1 MRIRTYLKIGDKVKH
16 LNYAYWGIGE
26 VIEEK
31 NSYLPGGICL
41 VRILFED
48 GIERSFINNLDHE
61 MCCYYMGI
69 RLLEEFNIWEM

>member
-1 MRIRTYLKIGDKVKH
+1 MPTRTYLKLGDRVIH
-16 LNYAYWGIGE
+16 LQYSFWGTGE

-48 GIERSFINNLDHE
+48 GVERSFINNLDHE
-61 MCCYYMGI
+61 MCCYYTGI
-69 RLLEEFNIWEM
+69 RLLEEFSIWET